1 MIAWAHL
8 AVNVILVIIYACY
21 FGQHSVLKYAD
32 KGIIIIKKEVKDATV
47 PQPGLNIIHAVKSYI
62 HSSYSFQE

>member
-8 AVNVILVIIYACY
+8 AVNVILIIIYACF
-21 FGQHSVLKYAD
+21 FGQHSILKYAD

-47 PQPGLNIIHAVKSYI
+47 PQPGLNNSCCHQIMYSN
-62 HSSYSFQE
+62 YSFQE

>member
-8 AVNVILVIIYACY
+8 GVNVILVIIYACY
-21 FGQHSVLKYAD
+21 FGQHSILKYAD

-47 PQPGLNIIHAVKSYI
+47 PQPGLNNSRSHQIMYSNC
-62 HSSYSFQE
+62 SFQE

>member
-8 AVNVILVIIYACY
+8 GVNVILVIIYACY
-21 FGQHSVLKYAD
+21 FGQHSILKYAD

-47 PQPGLNIIHAVKSYI
+47 PQPGLND
-62 HSSYSFQE
+62 